1 LSKNESANFIFLHDG
16 IGVVNSQNCHRRV
29 FCWELALLLY
39 FTVFRY
45 LFSTVFISVKLVN
58 VKFSLA
64 VLCEDA
70 WLEGDGNLSL
80 TRVFSRINC
89 GSFPHVHPRMVLA
102 CTLSV
107 PPLSQSVRVHIFTEL
122 VDSDGRTLARVM
134 DDPEV
139 LVGESDD
146 SHSFSFTMELLNL
159 AFPAEGNYQFS
170 IFMNGS
176 LAQEVPL
183 AIRALM

>member
-1 LSKNESANFIFLHDG
+1 M
-16 IGVVNSQNCHRRV
+16 R
-29 FCWELALLLY
+29 
-39 FTVFRY
+39 
-45 LFSTVFISVKLVN
+45 
-58 VKFSLA
+58 FSLA
-64 VLCEDA
+64 VLCEAA
-70 WLEGDGNLSL
+70 WLESDGNLSL

-89 GSFPHVHPRMVLA
+89 GAFPHVHPRMVLA

-107 PPLSQSVRVHIFTEL
+107 PQLSRSDRVHIYTEL
-122 VDSDGRTLARVM
+122 VDPDARTLARVM
-134 DDPEV
+134 DDPDV
-139 LVGESDD
+139 FMGGSDD

-183 AIRALM
+183 ALRTLDNR